1 MLNEILEIRRN
12 VHQPLKWEDYSSTN
26 IRDNTNA
33 FAHAIGSTN
42 VSDPRYYRLG
52 MVSGKKKLKQE
63 YFSSEEVKDLFLS
76 DAHVLDLDV
85 EEIIPAGGDLSKYSL
100 LNHISKIELQNNQ
113 HIVVL
118 FVRIYEDG
126 GREKIFD
133 FHFLR
138 YDKEKGW
145 SEKRFRNNVYFFE
158 DISREWPSC
167 WNDRT
172 VGAFKI
178 TR

>member
-12 VHQPLKWEDYSSTN
+12 VHQPLKWEDYNSTN
-26 IRDNTNA
+26 VRDNTNA

-63 YFSSEEVKDLFLS
+63 YFSLEEVKDLFLS
-76 DAHVLDLDV
+76 DAHVLELDV
-85 EEIIPAGGDLSKYSL
+85 EEIILAGGDLSKYSL
-100 LNHISKIELQNNQ
+100 LDHISKIELQNNQ

-118 FVRIYEDG
+118 FVKIYVDGKRERIL
-126 GREKIFD
+126 D

-138 YDKEKGW
+138 YDEGKGW
-145 SEKRFRNNVYFFE
+145 SEKILRRNVYFFE

-167 WNDRT
+167 WYDRT

>member
-12 VHQPLKWEDYSSTN
+12 VHQPLKWEDYNSTN
-26 IRDNTNA
+26 VRDNTNA

-52 MVSGKKKLKQE
+52 MISGKKRSKQD
-63 YFSSEEVKDLFLS
+63 YFSLEEVKDLFLS

-85 EEIIPAGGDLSKYSL
+85 EEIIPAGGNLSKYSL

-118 FVRIYEDG
+118 FVKIYEDG

-158 DISREWPSC
+158 DISREWPSR